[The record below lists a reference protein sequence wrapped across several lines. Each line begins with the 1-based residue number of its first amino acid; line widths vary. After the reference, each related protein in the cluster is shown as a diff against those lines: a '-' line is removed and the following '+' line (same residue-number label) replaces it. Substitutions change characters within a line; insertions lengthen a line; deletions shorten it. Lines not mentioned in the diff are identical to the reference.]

1 MPSHTERSRYRFVG
15 YGFLAVVVVL
25 GAIPGYLMLDPSWRP
40 VALRLAGALL
50 VVFGCVRVVRSVR
63 RSIEGGPPS
72 ALDAPS
78 PPPRLPARDER
89 FLRLRD
95 DLVFGRASRR
105 YFDTV
110 LWPRLRKLGGDDLP
124 APPERRGILR
134 GGPSLRALDRLISE
148 IERRR

>member
-1 MPSHTERSRYRFVG
+1 MPSHTERSRYRLVG
-15 YGFLAVVVVL
+15 YGFLFVLVIL
-25 GAIPGYLMLDPSWRP
+25 GALPGYLMVDPSWRS
-40 VALRLAGALL
+40 VALRLVGALL
-50 VVFGCVRVVRSVR
+50 VVVGCVRVVRSVR

-72 ALDAPS
+72 ALDAPF

-95 DLVFGRASRR
+95 DLVFSRASRR

-124 APPERRGILR
+124 APPKGGGILR
-134 GGPSLRALDRLISE
+134 GGPSLRTLDRLIAE
-148 IERRR
+148 IEHRR

>member
-15 YGFLAVVVVL
+15 YGFLCVVVIL
-25 GAIPGYLMLDPSWRP
+25 GALPGYLMLDPSWRP

-50 VVFGCVRVVRSVR
+50 VVFGCVRLVRSVR

-72 ALDAPS
+72 ALDAP
-78 PPPRLPARDER
+78 PPAPRLPARDER

-95 DLVFGRASRR
+95 DLVFSRASRR

-110 LWPRLRKLGGDDLP
+110 LWPRLRKLGSDDLP

-134 GGPSLRALDRLISE
+134 GGPSLRTLDRLLTE